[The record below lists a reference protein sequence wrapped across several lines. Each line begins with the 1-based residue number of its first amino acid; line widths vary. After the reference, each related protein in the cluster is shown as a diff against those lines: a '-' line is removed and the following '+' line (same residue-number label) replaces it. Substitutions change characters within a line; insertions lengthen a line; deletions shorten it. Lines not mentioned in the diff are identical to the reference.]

1 MRVCRFLIFLAFL
14 LGGLA
19 PPAALAQR
27 RGGGMNRARPQNL
40 PPHNAAGRSVEK
52 GGAGAR
58 TPIEEFETMS
68 PAEQQKALNRLSPEQ
83 RQRLQQRL
91 DRFNQLPPE
100 RQRALTGLYNR
111 LHQLP
116 PQRQDAVRKSINN
129 LSNQSPERQE
139 AIRQE
144 LRSMAS
150 MTPTERQAH
159 VSTPEFRG
167 KFNKKEQE
175 IVRDMSEVLPNQ

>member
-1 MRVCRFLIFLAFL
+1 MRCRSSIPAL
-14 LGGLA
+14 
-19 PPAALAQR
+19 AALAICLTFVSPAGAQSR
-27 RGGGMNRARPQNL
+27 RGGMTRSRPMS
-40 PPHNAAGRSVEK
+40 PPGQGKVNP
-52 GGAGAR
+52 GAR

-68 PAEQQKALNRLSPEQ
+68 PEQRQKALERLPPEQ

-100 RQRALTGLYNR
+100 QQRSLKNLYNR

-116 PQRQDAVRKSINN
+116 PDRQDAVRKSINK
-129 LSNQSPERQE
+129 LSQQPPERQQ
-139 AIRQE
+139 AMRQE

-150 MTPTERQAH
+150 MSPDERQAH
-159 VSTPEFRG
+159 VSSPEFRG

-175 IVRDMSEVLPNQ
+175 IVRDITEVLPRQ